1 MVVKNAGEGVPLNR
15 RKADDSYCGG
25 SRWERV
31 LGTHLVGGFLFA
43 CKSAG
48 GFWLSTPARSSAK
61 VNVTR
66 DRSIV
71 APDRGQREE
80 GDRNEHCRKSHKRNH
95 RRVLPEIGGATV
107 GLTILGL
114 AGASPV
120 FLVEIATVLLCV
132 GYLVRLVAKASEPE
146 PAFLRARRR
155 IRSDGA

>member
-1 MVVKNAGEGVPLNR
+1 MVVKISGKGSPVNR

-48 GFWLSTPARSSAK
+48 GFWLSNSRA
-61 VNVTR
+61 
-66 DRSIV
+66 IF
-71 APDRGQREE
+71 
-80 GDRNEHCRKSHKRNH
+80 RKSNVNRARKEITMNTVERAT
-95 RRVLPEIGGATV
+95 RETSAESPPEIGGAMV

-132 GYLVRLVAKASEPE
+132 GYLAKLVATSESE
-146 PAFLRARRR
+146 PAFLQARRR
-155 IRSDGA
+155 